1 LSGGWWGGGE
11 GATCQ
16 GCWVRGGRYKFVRG
30 AGAWGKPVVR
40 SFLMEGKVAGYQG
53 FVGMPV
59 VKGFMLRM
67 RSTII

>member
-1 LSGGWWGGGE
+1 MLGE
-11 GATCQ
+11 G
-16 GCWVRGGRYKFVRG
+16 GGRYKFVRG